1 MKYSMSEESLI
12 GIELE
17 DGRKIGNTVKHNTSE
32 QSLISTELED
42 GEENQKHSET

>member
-1 MKYSMSEESLI
+1 M
-12 GIELE
+12 
-17 DGRKIGNTVKHNTSE
+17 VKEIVNKAKHYNYLSFASDCHQSSTSE